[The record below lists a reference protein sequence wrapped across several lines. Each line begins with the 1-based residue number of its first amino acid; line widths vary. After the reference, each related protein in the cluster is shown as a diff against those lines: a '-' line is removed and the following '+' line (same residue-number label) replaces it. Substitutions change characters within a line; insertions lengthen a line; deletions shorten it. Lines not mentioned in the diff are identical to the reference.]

1 MFSHVRLIPAPK
13 ATTFHTFAPLMR
25 TFTQSTFHFFEE
37 DISGIPLPERFT
49 FPFQY
54 HPHPLSVLAAGQ
66 LQHYLQ
72 TQRDWVHDFGDPD
85 AVPGTAIGKM
95 FGVLVVQD
103 AQGQTGFLAA
113 FSGKLA
119 DSNHHGGFVPPVFDI
134 LEENG
139 FFKIGEAKQNAV
151 NREIERLE
159 QSPEFTNALHLL
171 ETARTS
177 AAQEIAAEKI
187 RAGEAKAQR
196 DAQRNSAGFTAELE
210 AQLVNASKHDH
221 FILKDLKKRWNNTL
235 TTLEHNFS
243 EMAERIAALKKERK
257 KRSAELQQA
266 IFDQFA
272 FLNALGQHKSLGD
285 IFQANAAAPP
295 PAGAGE
301 CAAPKLLQYAFL
313 HGYRP
318 LAMAEFWW
326 GTSPVG
332 EVRRHKM
339 YYPACRGKCEPILGH
354 MLQGLPLETPENW
367 QASTEH
373 LDLPVLFEDDH
384 LVVVNKPPMLL
395 SVPGKTVTDSVYF
408 RMRQRYSDAT
418 GPMIVHRLD
427 MSTSGLLVVAKTEET
442 YKQLQVQFL
451 KRSVQKRYTA
461 LLEGTLDRKEGVID
475 LPLRVDL
482 DDRPHQMVCYEYGKA
497 ARTIWETVAVK
508 NGRTLVHF
516 YPVTGRTH
524 QLRVHAAHPLGL
536 NAPIVGDELYGKP
549 GERLFLHAAELR
561 FTHPG
566 TGVEM
571 HFVAEA
577 EFLF

>member
-1 MFSHVRLIPAPK
+1 MSE
-13 ATTFHTFAPLMR
+13 
-25 TFTQSTFHFFEE
+25 FTRSEFHFFEE
-37 DISGIPLPERFT
+37 NTSGIALPDKFT

-54 HPHPLSVLAAGQ
+54 RPHSLTVLAAGQ

-72 TQRDWVHDFGDPD
+72 TQRHWEHDFGHPD
-85 AVPGTAIGKM
+85 AAPGTAIGKM

-103 AQGQTGFLAA
+103 TKGQTGFLAA
-113 FSGKLA
+113 FSGKIA
-119 DSNHHGGFVPPVFDI
+119 DSNHHVGFVPPVFDI
-134 LEENG
+134 LDENG
-139 FFKIGEAKQNAV
+139 FFRKGEAQLNTI

-159 QSPEFTNALHLL
+159 QAPEYLNAFQNL
-171 ETARTS
+171 ERARS
-177 AAQEIAAEKI
+177 DADREIAAEKN
-187 RAGEAKAQR
+187 RAAQAKALR
-196 DAQRNSAGFTAELE
+196 DTQRNGPGFTPDLE
-210 AQLVNASKHDH
+210 AELVNASKHDH
-221 FILKDLKKRWNNTL
+221 FILKDLKKRWSITL
-235 TTLEHNFS
+235 ATLEN
-243 EMAERIAALKKERK
+243 ELLQLTERIGALKKERK
-257 KRSAELQQA
+257 TRSAKLQQA
-266 IFDQFA
+266 IFEQFT
-272 FLNALGQHKSLGD
+272 FLNISGEHKSLGD

-313 HGYRP
+313 HGYKP

-332 EVRRHKM
+332 EVRRHGM

-354 MLQGLPLETPENW
+354 MLQGLPLEMPENW
-367 QASTEH
+367 QASTEN
-373 LDLPVLFEDDH
+373 LDLPILFEDDH

-408 RMRQRYSDAT
+408 RMRRRYPEAT

-427 MSTSGLLVVAKTEET
+427 MSTSGLMVVAKTEEI
-442 YKQLQVQFL
+442 YKNLQVQFL

-461 LLEGTLDRKEGVID
+461 LLEGVPEEKEGIID

-482 DDRPHQMVCYEYGKA
+482 DDRPHQMVCYEHGKA

-508 NGRTLVHF
+508 NGRTLVYF

-536 NAPIVGDELYGKP
+536 NAPIVGDELYGTP
-549 GERLFLHAAELR
+549 GERLFLHATELC
-561 FTHPG
+561 FTHPA
-566 TGVEM
+566 TGEEM
-571 HFVAEA
+571 QFVAEA
-577 EFLF
+577 EF